1 MKSTTGEYV
10 CTQPQ
15 CLMRPLIASDE
26 GLACDSPKHKGNRL
40 TLFAPETST
49 PVFECQ
55 APEVDEYNVSNAAQ
69 IHDNALSWL
78 FRTFKTT
85 EFDLRTNIV
94 RRLNLRPGHR
104 VLITAAGA
112 GNDIPFVTDTL
123 GESGEVYAQD
133 YSKEMLLWGERRV
146 REQHRSAGVAL
157 FFSVGDASR
166 LPFRSNFFDAALH
179 FGGINLFPDKR
190 LAIEEMDR
198 VVRPGGRVVL
208 GDEGAAPWLKGT
220 EQANILVCNTSL
232 YAYDP
237 PLDLLPVTAREVDLS
252 WVLSNSFFVV
262 SFTVSRDP
270 LPFDI
275 DVPHVGRRGGSMRT
289 RFYGQL
295 EGVDP
300 CLKAEV
306 FAEAER
312 QGVSRVELIERML
325 RAGLVGKH

>member
-1 MKSTTGEYV
+1 MNTNAAGYV

-15 CLMRPLIASDE
+15 CLMRPLISSE
-26 GLACDSPKHKGNRL
+26 GGLTCDGPNHQGDRSI
-40 TLFAPETST
+40 LFAPGTST
-49 PVFECQ
+49 PVFEYQ
-55 APEVDEYNVSNAAQ
+55 APEVDEYNIANAAQ

-85 EFDLRTNIV
+85 ELDLRTNIV

-112 GNDIPFVTDTL
+112 GNDIPFITDAL

-133 YSKEMLLWGERRV
+133 YSKEMLLWGERRA
-146 REQHRSAGVAL
+146 REQHRAAGVTL
-157 FFSVGDASR
+157 YFSVGDASR
-166 LPFRSNFFDAALH
+166 LPFRSDFFDAALH

-198 VVRPGGRVVL
+198 VVRPGGRIVI
-208 GDEGAAPWLKGT
+208 GDEGVAPWLKGT
-220 EQANILVCNTSL
+220 EQAKILIHNTPL
-232 YAYDP
+232 YAHDA
-237 PLDLLPVTAREVDLS
+237 PLELLPVTAREVDLS
-252 WVLSNSFFVV
+252 WEFSNSFYVL
-262 SFTVSRDP
+262 SFTASRDP

-289 RFYGQL
+289 RFFGQL

-300 CLKAEV
+300 RLKTEV

-312 QGVSRVELIERML
+312 RKVSRVELIERLL
-325 RAGLVGKH
+325 RAGLAGRP